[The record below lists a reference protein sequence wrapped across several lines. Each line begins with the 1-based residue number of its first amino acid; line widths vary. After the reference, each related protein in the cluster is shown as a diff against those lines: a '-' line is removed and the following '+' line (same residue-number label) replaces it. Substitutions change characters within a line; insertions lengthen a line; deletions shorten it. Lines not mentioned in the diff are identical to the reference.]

1 MPDDNRD
8 EGIIPLSRF
17 RAALARARRT
27 RRADA
32 ILSEPGAEQLVPQLP
47 VQELYYAIKEVGLA
61 DAEELVALA
70 SPEQIRGF
78 VDLDVWERDHLD
90 ESRMRE
96 WIDTLVNAGP
106 SKLRAAVEAL
116 DPEVVA
122 LYLQRQALVYDLTG
136 EEEPVPDEPQG
147 RYYPTPDRSFML
159 DVLPEGEAGKSVERF
174 VDWLYRA
181 DLEFARRVVMSAKY
195 EVASDLE
202 EWSYRWRSGRMSDL
216 GYAEFYEAL
225 SIYRYLDPGSVKLD
239 EGSAVNTESTP
250 SSLPMQ
256 LAGALD
262 ERGYFARAL
271 ATIHNQVEIERLQSL
286 LMSLVNKAMAA
297 DLVQPGDMDRAKI
310 VLDRAVGYLSVGLEY
325 LSKGDLDRATLALRG
340 VALERIFRV
349 GASLTQQLKRLAETL
364 AGKGPML
371 FDAPFDALLSSLR
384 EPRPAFPRG
393 LDSPLEAGSRP
404 FRSLADIRAAA
415 AALEEASRLGPFVFG
430 GLGIIRE
437 VLAEAL
443 AKATL
448 PPAQVR
454 FGTLVRTV
462 AANVLLG
469 RPAKLVPLHPRDLRA
484 LKLDDEGRQK
494 IERALRALSDERAST
509 PAELS
514 RWLDRWL
521 INMNQPDQL
530 LIRYSWLK

>member
-1 MPDDNRD
+1 MPEDNQD
-8 EGIIPLSRF
+8 QGIIPLSRF

-32 ILSEPGAEQLVPQLP
+32 MLSEPGAEQLVPQLP
-47 VQELYYAIKEVGLA
+47 IQELYYAIKEVGLA
-61 DAEELVALA
+61 DAEDLVALA
-70 SPEQIRGF
+70 SPDQIRGF
-78 VDLDVWERDHLD
+78 VDLDTWERDHLD
-90 ESRMRE
+90 EARMRE
-96 WIDTLVNAGP
+96 WIDTLINIGP
-106 SKLRAAVEAL
+106 SKLLAAVNAM
-116 DPEVVA
+116 DPEVIA
-122 LYLQRQALVYDLTG
+122 LFLQRQALVYEVND
-136 EEEPVPDEPQG
+136 EEFIPDEPQG

-159 DVLPEGEAGKSVERF
+159 DVLPEGEAGKTVERF

-216 GYAEFYEAL
+216 GYADFYEAL
-225 SIYRYLDPGSVKLD
+225 SIYRYLDPGSVRLD
-239 EGSAVNTESTP
+239 EGSAGKTEAVAT
-250 SSLPMQ
+250 SLPMQ

-271 ATIHNQVEIERLQSL
+271 ATIHNDVEIERLQGL

-297 DLVQPGDMDRAKI
+297 DLLQPGDMDRAKT
-310 VLDRAVGYLSVGLEY
+310 VLERAVGYLSVGLEY
-325 LSKGDLDRATLALRG
+325 LSKGELERATVALRG

-349 GASLTQQLKRLAETL
+349 GASLTQQLKRLAEAL

-371 FDAPFDALLSSLR
+371 FDPPFDALLSSLR
-384 EPRPAFPRG
+384 EPRPGFPRS
-393 LDSPLEAGSRP
+393 LDSPLETGTRA
-404 FRSLADIRAAA
+404 FRTLADIRTAA

-430 GLGIIRE
+430 GLGITRE
-437 VLAEAL
+437 ALAEAL
-443 AKATL
+443 AGSTL
-448 PPAQVR
+448 LPTEVR

-462 AANVLLG
+462 AANVLLD
-469 RPAKLVPLHPRDLRA
+469 RPTRLVPLHPRDLRA
-484 LKLDDEGRQK
+484 LRLDDEGRQK
-494 IERALRALSDERAST
+494 VERALRALSDEHGGT

-521 INMNQPDQL
+521 TDFNQPDKL